1 MGGVDEEGSGKAR
14 GMEGPTWSTQ
24 TYRFIC
30 CVGSGTWLS
39 LSKLSDPTEEK
50 QQFGVSQRQKRVTV
64 VVAILTNEYLECTN
78 MSFDQNRKGSCMLVF
93 SGTECLLTSLYI
105 TATIPEVRCDR

>member
-64 VVAILTNEYLECTN
+64 VVAILTTTSIWNAPI
-78 MSFDQNRKGSCMLVF
+78 
-93 SGTECLLTSLYI
+93 CLLTKTGRVLACWSSMVQSAY
-105 TATIPEVRCDR
+105 